1 MNRSSTQS
9 SSPSVSHIHVE
20 YADGSFDAIS
30 LIQDGDLPLY
40 SLDRKRAGAESVSL
54 GAHSGGAIAALLF
67 ITAATTQHSEYSA
80 RDPKV
85 AALHRSWMESLKK
98 ANK

>member
-1 MNRSSTQS
+1 MDRSSTGT

-40 SLDRKRAGAESVSL
+40 SLDRKRAGTESASL
-54 GAHSGGAIAALLF
+54 GAHTGGAIAALLF
-67 ITAATTQHSEYSA
+67 ITAVTTQHTEYSA

-85 AALHRSWMESLKK
+85 AALHRSWVESLKK
-98 ANK
+98 VNN